1 MQRNAEKYREIQRNT
16 ENTEKFREIQI
27 NADKFRESLTEI

>member
-1 MQRNAEKYREIQRNT
+1 MQRNTEKYREIQRNT